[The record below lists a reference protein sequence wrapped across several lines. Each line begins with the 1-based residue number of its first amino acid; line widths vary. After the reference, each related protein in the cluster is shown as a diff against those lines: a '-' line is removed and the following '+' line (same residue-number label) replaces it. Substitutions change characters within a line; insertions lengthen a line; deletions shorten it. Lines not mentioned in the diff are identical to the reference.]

1 MPFEIAKSRSSL
13 GFCKS
18 IDAPWENGCREAL
31 IKTVKSCLACVVW
44 DAVMSFP
51 ELLTVLFE
59 VAKCMNKRPIA
70 LNNVDPNEGT
80 LICPN
85 YLHLGRATTTVLTY
99 ADGQFKI
106 ALSVEGSTYSQ
117 LSIPYGRNGCVI
129 SFLIL

>member
-1 MPFEIAKSRSSL
+1 M
-13 GFCKS
+13 
-18 IDAPWENGCREAL
+18 AL

-51 ELLTVLFE
+51 EFLTVLFE
-59 VAKCMNKRPIA
+59 VAKCMYKSPIA

-80 LICPN
+80 FICPN

-99 ADGQFKI
+99 ADGHFKI

-117 LSIPYGRNGCVI
+117 LSIPYGRNGTRKLEMLK
-129 SFLIL
+129 FAMLF